1 MFGQGHAATKVDV
14 PCINQTAEAQCRG
27 LFCSIEAGLVGGQPI
42 HLTLSDHTSAQGFQ
56 EDLAHSHERDV
67 TSSLH
72 SGAALLRLWTGPDQ
86 RGPLSDRHQ
95 GDPAEMV
102 FGDLTLSTVTA
113 LSHALLLRMTCILE
127 RVRLLLL
134 DPAGRE
140 QATVLEVVEGV
151 CRVYCPCEE
160 TEGMTLA
167 FLQAGD
173 RLRTDR
179 LCSDVVNSEELRMD
193 AVNEWTLQL
202 LRVRHLGQAEQR
214 LQALMALLV
223 NRLVLRCRDSFQL
236 PFRLTHERFGELIGA
251 TRVTTTR
258 LLSKWRQAD
267 LVEMSASDIKMNLD
281 LSLIESSPLSF

>member
-1 MFGQGHAATKVDV
+1 
-14 PCINQTAEAQCRG
+14 
-27 LFCSIEAGLVGGQPI
+27 
-42 HLTLSDHTSAQGFQ
+42 
-56 EDLAHSHERDV
+56 
-67 TSSLH
+67 
-72 SGAALLRLWTGPDQ
+72 
-86 RGPLSDRHQ
+86 
-95 GDPAEMV
+95 
-102 FGDLTLSTVTA
+102 
-113 LSHALLLRMTCILE
+113 
-127 RVRLLLL
+127 
-134 DPAGRE
+134 
-140 QATVLEVVEGV
+140 
-151 CRVYCPCEE
+151 
-160 TEGMTLA
+160 
-167 FLQAGD
+167 
-173 RLRTDR
+173 
-179 LCSDVVNSEELRMD
+179 MD